1 MTTSFYPF
9 VSGCPT
15 CGFDIETWDMPD
27 AIRTISHATDLVDL
41 ACESMRPELLDQHPD
56 ETSASIAD
64 QIIGL
69 SEFLHTVRGM
79 IVHAIRGP
87 EPTDEERESSFQPV
101 LESLGHETELTM
113 GVLRD
118 LTPAGWDG
126 SVPEANTGH
135 ETVGLAVRHL
145 AHAVLHL
152 QTTIGAT
159 RTELG
164 DIVDIGRGEV
174 VQVSGS
180 GGGLPKLP
188 LLTATI
194 DKTGVVGDRQ
204 ATRRHHGAPFQALC
218 LFSAEVVDEF
228 QAQGH
233 PITYGSA
240 GENITIRGLEW
251 SNLRAGLEIK
261 IGEVLCRLTAPAVPC
276 SQNTPWFSD
285 GDFSRLSHD
294 KHPGQSRWYASVVS
308 GGTVNPGDEVNL
320 A

>member
-1 MTTSFYPF
+1 MITSFYPF
-9 VSGCPT
+9 VADCAE

-27 AIRTISHATDLVDL
+27 AIRTIGHATDFVDL
-41 ACESMRPELLDQHPD
+41 ACESMRPELLDQHPAD
-56 ETSASIAD
+56 ASASIAD

-69 SEFLHTVRGM
+69 SEFLHTVRAM
-79 IVHAIRGP
+79 IVHATGGP
-87 EPTDEERESSFQPV
+87 EPTDEDRESSFQPV
-101 LESLGHETELTM
+101 LESLGHEMDLTM
-113 GVLRD
+113 AVLRD
-118 LTPAGWDG
+118 LTPAGLSG

-145 AHAVLHL
+145 AHAVLH
-152 QTTIGAT
+152 QQATIAAIRIALGDLV
-159 RTELG
+159 ELG
-164 DIVDIGRGEV
+164 TGEV

-188 LLTATI
+188 LLTGTI
-194 DKTGVVGDRQ
+194 NKTGVMGDRQ

-218 LFSAEVVDEF
+218 LFSAEVVDDL

-233 PITYGSA
+233 PISYGSA
-240 GENITIRGLEW
+240 GENITIRGIDW
-251 SNLRAGLEIK
+251 SKLRSGLEIK

-276 SQNTPWFSD
+276 SQNTPFFSD

-294 KHPGQSRWYASVVS
+294 KHPGQSRWYASVVN
-308 GGTVNPGDEVNL
+308 GGTVNPGDRVNL

>member
-1 MTTSFYPF
+1 MATSFYPF
-9 VSGCPT
+9 VSECPV
-15 CGFDIETWDMPD
+15 CGYDIDTWDMPD
-27 AIRTISHATDLVDL
+27 AIRTISHATDFVDL
-41 ACESMRPELLDQHPD
+41 ACESMPPELFDQHPED
-56 ETSASIAD
+56 ASGSIAD
-64 QIIGL
+64 QILGL
-69 SEFLHTVRGM
+69 AEFLHTVRGM
-79 IVHAIRGP
+79 IVHAIGGP
-87 EPTDEERESSFQPV
+87 EPTDDRDSSFQPV
-101 LESLGHETELTM
+101 LASLGHETELTM
-113 GVLRD
+113 PVLRD
-118 LTPAGWDG
+118 LTPEGLDG

-145 AHAVLHL
+145 AHAVVH
-152 QTTIGAT
+152 QQATIAAI
-159 RTELG
+159 RIALG
-164 DIVDIGRGEV
+164 DLVDLGTGEI

-188 LLTATI
+188 LLTGTI

-233 PITYGSA
+233 PISYGSA

-276 SQNTPWFSD
+276 SQNTPFFSD
-285 GDFSRLSHD
+285 GDFSRLSHA

-308 GGTVNPGDEVNL
+308 GSTINPGDVVNL